1 MQWIK
6 RYWDQNFAGGA
17 YDALGRRKGGGAG
30 GARSAGGMRATGAS
44 AGVRRTAA
52 GGGKLYLKYKSKRVN
67 VWIMY
72 SSQHESYYRTCICQ

>member
-17 YDALGRRKGGGAG
+17 YDAIGRRKGGG
-30 GARSAGGMRATGAS
+30 GARSAGGMRAAGAS

-52 GGGKLYLKYKSKRVN
+52 AGGGKKKCAWRGRIN
-67 VWIMY
+67 VMDTWVINMY
-72 SSQHESYYRTCICQ
+72 GFFLCFFE

>member
-17 YDALGRRKGGGAG
+17 YDAIGRRKGGGVG
-30 GARSAGGMRATGAS
+30 GARSAGSGMRATGAS

-52 GGGKLYLKYKSKRVN
+52 AAGGGKMVPDM
-67 VWIMY
+67 V
-72 SSQHESYYRTCICQ
+72 YYDKNTNLD

>member
-17 YDALGRRKGGGAG
+17 YDAIGRRKGGG

-52 GGGKLYLKYKSKRVN
+52 AAGGGKKCTWMFCTHGLLTCMDFFFVFSN
-67 VWIMY
+67 
-72 SSQHESYYRTCICQ
+72 SS